1 MNLASIKERLSSLT
15 SSEVLEL
22 QQTLEQLS
30 AANSDIPKSHESRRH
45 LLDNKLGCC
54 PHCGHTKYVKFGIDK
69 GSQRYKCKSCK
80 RSFTEYTGTW
90 MAGLH
95 KKDKIDDYLVL
106 MHQEKS
112 LDKIKESLSIN
123 KKTAFD
129 WRHKILAALQDDN
142 DDNDFTGITESDET
156 FFLASEKGRAV
167 THRASRKRGGKSK
180 SKGISNDQVAV
191 IVTQDRKSSLSLDV
205 VTMGRIKKIDIEN
218 AIGSRINKDQTILCS
233 DAHVSYKGFAID
245 NNLEHHTLKG
255 IIKQRVKDNIYHIQ
269 HVNST
274 HNRVKKWIDN
284 TFWGVS
290 TKYLQQYLNWYRV
303 KEKLKHRNN
312 KLNAF
317 VNKVAED
324 ITAQHKYLTIE
335 DKYQNLLSTRL

>member
-1 MNLASIKERLSSLT
+1 MNLEAIKASLPSLSST
-15 SSEVLEL
+15 EIEEL
-22 QQTLEQLS
+22 QEILDHLS
-30 AANSDIPKSHESRRH
+30 SSKTIIPKSQQSRRH

-54 PHCGHTKYVKFGIDK
+54 PHCGHRKYVKFGIDK
-69 GSQRYKCKSCK
+69 GSQRYKCKSCN

-90 MAGLH
+90 MAGLQR
-95 KKDKIDDYLVL
+95 KDKIDDYLFL

-112 LDKIKESLSIN
+112 LDKIKEALSIN

-129 WRHKILAALQDDN
+129 WRHKILSSLQDIDKDN
-142 DDNDFTGITESDET
+142 FTGITESDET
-156 FFLASEKGRAV
+156 FFLDSKKGQFV
-167 THRASRKRGGKSK
+167 TGRASRKRGGTAKT
-180 SKGISNDQVAV
+180 KGISKDLVAV
-191 IVTQDRKSSLSLDV
+191 IVTQDRTSTLDFSV
-205 VTMGRIKKIDIEN
+205 ATMGRLKKIDVEN
-218 AIGSRINKDQTILCS
+218 AIGTRINKDQTILCS

-255 IIKQRVKDNIYHIQ
+255 IIKQRVKDKIYHIQ

-290 TKYLQQYLNWYRV
+290 TKYLQQYLNWYRI
-303 KEKLKHRNN
+303 KEKLKHRND

-317 VNKVAED
+317 INKVAED
-324 ITAQHKYLTIE
+324 IYAQQKYLEIE
-335 DKYQNLLSTRL
+335 NRYLKLLATQ